1 MNRADPK
8 DALVEPTDTQL
19 EEATRWFLRVRSEAA
34 QVEDLPTLK
43 NWLDNDPMHKLA
55 YQQVTATW
63 STVGQLSSAPEIM
76 LGRRDAL
83 DDARRAARRRW
94 TERRGPFAFTRKA
107 RYLALVGS
115 VVVTTLGALT
125 WMYTQRGVYTTDVSE
140 RRTLTLEDG
149 SVVTLDAKSRV
160 RVQYE
165 PDQRVIA
172 LERGQA
178 RFDVAPDPTR
188 PFRVNAGDQTVIAL
202 GTQFNVELV
211 AGSVL
216 VSMIEGHVAVTGIEA
231 APVQPLQALRLST
244 NDGRTSTSAPLN
256 SQPQT
261 RVETRGQTASRPPM
275 VELKAGEGLRVRSN
289 GQAVV
294 LPKINVDRATA
305 WQSGKIFF
313 DNEPLGSA
321 AERINRYSQLQITV
335 DPSVKD
341 VSVSGIFN
349 AGDSNAFVEAIST
362 YFPVQID
369 RVSASKILLTARK

>member
-1 MNRADPK
+1 MSSADHQGEV
-8 DALVEPTDTQL
+8 AEPTDTQL

-34 QVEDLPTLK
+34 QVEDLPLLK
-43 NWLDNDPMHKLA
+43 NWLEGDPLNKRA

-63 STVGQLSSAPEIM
+63 SMVGTLGSAPEIM

-94 TERRGPFAFTRKA
+94 SVRRGLL
-107 RYLALVGS
+107 RYSALAAS
-115 VVVTTLGALT
+115 VVVATLGALA
-125 WMYTQRGVYTTDVSE
+125 WMYTQRGLYTTDVGE
-140 RRTLTLEDG
+140 RRALTLEDG

-160 RVQYE
+160 RVQYAAA
-165 PDQRVIA
+165 QRVIA

-178 RFDVAPDPTR
+178 RFDVAKDPTR

-216 VSMIEGHVAVTGIEA
+216 VSMIEGHVAVTGIDSA
-231 APVQPLQALRLST
+231 TDSLTSRQSSRLSA
-244 NDGRTSTSAPLN
+244 NDGGKVTSAPHQLEAKTPVDG
-256 SQPQT
+256 SGQGT
-261 RVETRGQTASRPPM
+261 SRVPV
-275 VELKAGEGLRVRSN
+275 VELTAGEGLRVRAN

-294 LPKINVDRATA
+294 LSKIDVERATA
-305 WQSGKIFF
+305 WQSGKMFF

-321 AERINRYSQLQITV
+321 AERINRYSQLQIDV
-335 DPSVKD
+335 DPSVED
-341 VSVSGIFN
+341 VSVSGVFN

-362 YFPVQID
+362 YFPVHVD
-369 RVSASKILLTARK
+369 RVGASKIHLTARR